1 MPEVLQEYDARA
13 NAKGDCIVKV
23 AGVSNAD
30 LFRLRAVVSGMDL
43 DTGCTQLYH
52 IVEVVFVDLAV
63 GSVQAEGTVESGDVG
78 QREVRLYTG
87 AQQFPVL
94 YVRPVDPE
102 AV

>member
-1 MPEVLQEYDARA
+1 MPEILQEHNVRA
-13 NAKGDCIVKV
+13 NVKRDYVVEV

-30 LFRLRAVVSGMDL
+30 LFRLRAVVDGVDL

-52 IVEVVFVDLAV
+52 MVEVIFVDLAV
-63 GSVQAEGTVESGDVG
+63 DSVQAEDTVESGDVG
-78 QREVRLYTG
+78 QREIRLHTD
-87 AQQFPVL
+87 AQQFPML